1 MLNTLFILISML
13 TYIPGQP
20 PVLPTPEEVPVDVLP
35 VASIEITDSNGN
47 AITSEVPIG
56 EMIVVSSRKAV
67 HAHKTGSLTW
77 RIRPSLQSF
86 TAQDG
91 ETLVLNT
98 GLKPQVVEILQIVSL
113 GDRNAY
119 QELSIRIGN
128 APQPPPDTDPV
139 PVPPDTEPI
148 TTGKL
153 YVAIIEEVGDRSKLS
168 ADQQAIFTAKEIR
181 DYRDKA
187 CAKHPDDGTPEWKVV
202 DKDLDPSK
210 EPEWFKKAFAEQRS
224 TLPWIVLSNGRQGY
238 SGPLPASVKETLE
251 LLKKYGGP

>member
-1 MLNTLFILISML
+1 MRTLLCFLLLLPSVCFA
-13 TYIPGQP
+13 QDP
-20 PVLPTPEEVPVDVLP
+20 PVVPDVPTELIP
-35 VASIEITDSNGN
+35 VASIEVSDSNGN
-47 AITSEVPIG
+47 TITSEVPIG
-56 EMIVVSSRKAV
+56 EMIVISSRKAV

-128 APQPPPDTDPV
+128 APNPPPDVDPDPEPEPT
-139 PVPPDTEPI
+139 PVI
-148 TTGKL
+148 GKL
-153 YVAIIEEVGDRSKLS
+153 YVAIIEEVADRPTLPPG
-168 ADQQAIFTAKEIR
+168 QQSIFTAKEVR
-181 DYRDKA
+181 DYRDRA
-187 CAKHPDDGTPEWKVV
+187 CAKHPEDGTPEWKIL
-202 DKDLDPSK
+202 DKDLDVSK
-210 EPEWFKKAFAEQRS
+210 EPEWIKKAFSEQRT
-224 TLPWIVLSNGRQGY
+224 TLPWIVFSNGKQGY
-238 SGPLPASVKETLE
+238 SGPLPGTVIETLE